1 MAKNY
6 KSFTGLT
13 GFYYKVHGSDKVY
26 GGTDA
31 ERIKYLQEISVS
43 NETSLESAY
52 GDNEVAEVAQASAP
66 VELEASFHK
75 LPIEDRVKLFGLE
88 ETEDGLVGVGQANA
102 PYVSILFAKTME
114 QGHVE
119 YIALPKGVLSQGDLE
134 GATKEDGVEFSQDS
148 VTGTF
153 MPDEVPGFTEKKSF
167 FFGEDKDG
175 ETAKRDAIWEKLF
188 GQKHPDAEQGS
199 GSKPEE
205 DAGA

>member
-13 GFYYKVHGSDKVY
+13 GFYYMVHGTDEVI

-31 ERIKYLQEISVS
+31 ERIQYLQEISVS

-66 VELEASFHK
+66 VEVEASFHK
-75 LPIEDRVKLFGLE
+75 LPLEDRVKLFGLE
-88 ETEDGLVGVGQANA
+88 ETEDGLVGVGQARA
-102 PYVSILFAKTME
+102 PYVSILFAKTTE
-114 QGHVE
+114 QGGVE
-119 YIALPKGVLSQGDLE
+119 YVALPKGILSQGDTE

-153 MPDEVPGFTEKKSF
+153 MPAEVEGFNEKKSF
-167 FFGEDKDG
+167 FIGADEDYKT
-175 ETAKRDAIWEKLF
+175 EKRDAIWEKLF
-188 GQKHPDAEQGS
+188 GKAHPDAETET
-199 GSKPEE
+199 P
-205 DAGA
+205 

>member
-13 GFYYKVHGSDKVY
+13 GFYYKVHGSDEVL
-26 GGTDA
+26 GGTEA

-43 NETSLESAY
+43 NETSLESAF
-52 GDNEVAEVAQASAP
+52 GDNEVAEVGQSSAP
-66 VELEASFHK
+66 VEIEASFHK
-75 LPIEDRVKLFGLE
+75 LPIEDRIKLFGLE
-88 ETEDGLVGVGQANA
+88 ESEDGLVGVGQANA

-134 GATKEDGVEFSQDS
+134 GTTKEDSLEFSQDS

-153 MPDEVPGFTEKKSF
+153 MPEEVAGFNEKKSF
-167 FFGEDKDG
+167 FFGADEAG
-175 ETAKRDAIWEKLF
+175 STAKRDAIWEKLF
-188 GQKHPDAEQGS
+188 GQSHPDA
-199 GSKPEE
+199 KAPEE